1 MELLTNT
8 VGSYPT
14 HSIGETAK
22 AQMGIHDLMSGKDPF
37 VASIEAAVEDQ
48 INAGI
53 ELISDGQV
61 RADMV
66 SLFAASIPGMKSVK
80 GRSYI
85 VGRISRPLKSV
96 VAGDLALA
104 EEFAADRAKL
114 KGILTGPATLSLS
127 SSLSTGTPYNSRLDP
142 HLLGDLATVLNSE
155 AERLVRAGAD
165 AIQID
170 EPVLYNI
177 SVEKTLPF
185 IDAVAENLAVPVKL
199 HPHVASY
206 KDYRRLFTL
215 ENVQFIGVEA
225 AKYPVF
231 LEKLTK
237 EEFEEHGKRVALG
250 VIDTD
255 SQEVETLDTVKRRI
269 KRGIEVFGDRMWI
282 NPDCGLRLQTRQTA
296 FAKLKTMVDA
306 VTSVR
311 GELR

>member
-14 HSIGETAK
+14 HTIGETLK
-22 AQMGIHDLMSGKDPF
+22 AEMNVQDFMTGKDPF
-37 VASIEAAVEDQ
+37 IASIEAAVEDQ
-48 INAGI
+48 IEAGI

-66 SLFAASIPGMKSVK
+66 SLFAASFPGMKSVQ

-85 VGRISRPLKSV
+85 VGKISRPLRSV

-104 EEFAADRAKL
+104 EEFAAKRAKI
-114 KGILTGPATLSLS
+114 KGILTGPATLSVS
-127 SSLSTGTPYNSRLDP
+127 SSLSSGTPYKSSLDP
-142 HLLGDLATVLNSE
+142 HLLGDLATVLRSE
-155 AERLVRAGAD
+155 AERLIRAGAD
-165 AIQID
+165 ALQID

-185 IDAVAENLAVPVKL
+185 IDAVAENIRIPVKL

-206 KDYRRLFTL
+206 KDYKQLLTL
-215 ENVQFIGVEA
+215 KNVQVIGIEA
-225 AKYPVF
+225 AKYPIF

-237 EEFEEHGKRVALG
+237 EEFEEHGKQAALG

-255 SQEVETLDTVKRRI
+255 SQEIETLDTVKRRI
-269 KRGIEVFGDRMWI
+269 ERGIEVFGDNIWI
-282 NPDCGLRLQTRQTA
+282 NPDCGLRLQTRPTA

-306 VTSVR
+306 AKLVR
-311 GELR
+311 SELS

>member
-1 MELLTNT
+1 MVLLTNT

-14 HSIGETAK
+14 YAIGETAK
-22 AQMGIHDLMSGKDPF
+22 AEMGIQDLMKGKDPF
-37 VASIEAAVEDQ
+37 IASIEAAVEDQ
-48 INAGI
+48 IKAGI

-66 SLFAASIPGMKSVK
+66 SFFAAGIPGMKSIK

-85 VGRISRPLKSV
+85 VGKISRPFKSV
-96 VAGDLALA
+96 VAGDLTLA
-104 EEFAADRAKL
+104 EEFAGKRAKI
-114 KGILTGPATLSLS
+114 KGILTGPATLAVS
-127 SSLSTGTPYNSRLDP
+127 SSLSSGTPYKSKLDP
-142 HLLGDLATVLNSE
+142 HLLGDLATVLRFE
-155 AERLVRAGAD
+155 AERLIRAGAD

-177 SVEKTLPF
+177 SVQKALPF

-206 KDYRRLFTL
+206 KDYKQLLTL
-215 ENVQFIGVEA
+215 KNVQFIGVEA
-225 AKYPVF
+225 AKCPIF

-237 EEFEEHGKRVALG
+237 DEFEENEKQVALG

-269 KRGIEVFGDRMWI
+269 ERGIEVFGDSMWI

-306 VTSVR
+306 VKSVCS
-311 GELR
+311 ELS